1 MTMKHHSFG
10 YELLR
15 LYVRFAFWLSHKQI
29 TVSGKENI
37 PKGKPII
44 FAPNHQN
51 ALMDP
56 LALVCTNNLQTVWL
70 ARADIFK
77 SKITRS
83 ILKFLKIWPVYRI
96 RDGKENLANNEEIFA
111 KVNQLLEEKQSVA
124 LFPEAAHSG
133 RRQMLPHKKA
143 IPRITLEAEAK
154 NNFSLELQIIPVGIS
169 YSHYWNFN
177 RSLLVQYGEPITI
190 EKFWFDYEMN
200 PQKAMMDLRDLIRE
214 KLQALVIEINS
225 KIYYEEYESIR
236 QLTGKSLVKPKLF
249 SKKKALQQFRAEKEL
264 IDKLE
269 ILEKES
275 PQSFEELINQLHHY
289 QQSLNDAKCTDRKVE
304 NALNSGKM
312 ITPIG
317 ILAALLSLPIFV
329 YGFVFNAIPFWGSR
343 IWVRRKVKDKI
354 FTSSFNYVL
363 GLIIFPLYYLVIYF
377 ALFHPRYATP
387 VSLLLI
393 VLMPFMGK
401 AAYLLLQ
408 FYQNLVY
415 QGKYLF
421 GTKTYR
427 SKMDKLIEMRWI
439 LIEMVRDKV
448 NF

>member
-77 SKITRS
+77 SKTTRS
-83 ILKFLKIWPVYRI
+83 ILNFLKVWPVYRI

-143 IPRITLEAEAK
+143 IPRITLEAEAQ

-190 EKFWFDYEMN
+190 ENFWFDYEMN

-214 KLQALVIEINS
+214 KLEALVIEINS
-225 KIYYEEYESIR
+225 SNYYEEYELVR
-236 QLTGKSLVKPKLF
+236 QLAGKSLVKPKFF

-275 PQSFEELINQLHHY
+275 PKHFEELINQLHHY
-289 QQSLNDAKCTDRKVE
+289 QQSLNDAKCTDNKVE
-304 NALNSGKM
+304 NAQKSGK
-312 ITPIG
+312 IVIPFK
-317 ILAALLSLPIFV
+317 ILLALLSLPIFA
-329 YGFVFNAIPFWGSR
+329 YGFLTNALPFYVPRAWIG
-343 IWVRRKVKDKI
+343 RKVKDKI

-363 GLIIFPLYYLVIYF
+363 GLIIFPSYYLTIYF
-377 ALFHPRYATP
+377 VLFHPRYATA

-393 VLMPFMGK
+393 ALMPFMGK

-408 FYQNLVY
+408 FYQNLFH
-415 QGKYLF
+415 QSKYLF
-421 GTKTYR
+421 CTKTYR
-427 SKMDKLIEMRWI
+427 KKMDKLIEMRWI
-439 LIEMVRDKV
+439 LVEMIRDKI

>member
-1 MTMKHHSFG
+1 
-10 YELLR
+10 
-15 LYVRFAFWLSHKQI
+15 
-29 TVSGKENI
+29 
-37 PKGKPII
+37 
-44 FAPNHQN
+44 
-51 ALMDP
+51 
-56 LALVCTNNLQTVWL
+56 
-70 ARADIFK
+70 
-77 SKITRS
+77 
-83 ILKFLKIWPVYRI
+83 
-96 RDGKENLANNEEIFA
+96 
-111 KVNQLLEEKQSVA
+111 
-124 LFPEAAHSG
+124 
-133 RRQMLPHKKA
+133 
-143 IPRITLEAEAK
+143 
-154 NNFSLELQIIPVGIS
+154 
-169 YSHYWNFN
+169 
-177 RSLLVQYGEPITI
+177 
-190 EKFWFDYEMN
+190 MN

-214 KLQALVIEINS
+214 KLEALVIEISSSN
-225 KIYYEEYESIR
+225 YYDEYESIR
-236 QLTGKSLVKPKLF
+236 QLAGKSLVKPKLF

>member
-37 PKGKPII
+37 RKGKPII

-77 SKITRS
+77 SKTTRS
-83 ILKFLKIWPVYRI
+83 ILNFLKVWPVYRI

-225 KIYYEEYESIR
+225 KIYYDEYESIR
-236 QLTGKSLVKPKLF
+236 QLAGKSLVKPKLF